1 MFYQV
6 TIDLKSA
13 KAKDIRA
20 SNLSSESLEQ
30 RVLGPYREGRPITLS
45 GTTIDCSDLARVRI
59 VETEETVDER
69 DVMGR
74 LALQANG
81 FVYSRSERDITDE
94 LITGPPGGDLEFTSQ
109 NIEEIGPEAGARKV
123 FVVHGRNRTARDAL
137 FNFLRAI
144 DLQPLEWSE
153 AVQATDKT
161 SPYIGDILGAAFSRA
176 HAVVVLFTPD
186 DQAWLQ
192 EPFRVDSDPAFES
205 KPTGQARPNVL
216 FEAGMA
222 MGRYENRTILVELGV
237 LRPFSDVAGRHMIRP
252 TTHPGW
258 RKELAERLEK
268 AGCPVNLEGT
278 DWLTAGE
285 LEASL
290 LPNDTRSE
298 ERPTGAATSEE
309 QRFFEMLNASR
320 KIRERISNVLFPAHS
335 TPQASISFEV
345 QNIVIELGALASQMS
360 ALGMNELNDRLET
373 KEEPKRSL
381 YRTRAMLGYFEI
393 HVIDRDFEGAKREFA
408 SYDPSVDDKILP

>member
-1 MFYQV
+1 MAYYHVRITQ
-6 TIDLKSA
+6 KSNA
-13 KAKDIRA
+13 ARTEVKLDFT
-20 SNLSSESLEQ
+20 LEELE
-30 RVLGPYREGRPITLS
+30 RRILEDYRKGRPITIGGKS
-45 GTTIDCSDLARVRI
+45 IAADDIERVRI
-59 VETEETVDER
+59 STTDLLSTNYRARAKQKRANSGIISFRSIESDIAR
-69 DVMGR
+69 IGKDV
-74 LALQANG
+74 
-81 FVYSRSERDITDE
+81 TDE
-94 LITGPPGGDLEFTSQ
+94 FITGPPG
-109 NIEEIGPEAGARKV
+109 IESRELGAGSEQVGPQANSRDV
-123 FVVHGRNRTARDAL
+123 FVVHGRNEQARKAM
-137 FNFLRAI
+137 FEFLRSI
-144 DLQPLEWSE
+144 DLNPLEWSV
-153 AVQATDKT
+153 AVQGTGRG
-161 SPYIGDILGAAFSRA
+161 SPYIGEILRAAFSRA

-222 MGRYENRTILVELGV
+222 MGRYENRTILVEVGI

-252 TTHPGW
+252 TSNPGW
-258 RKELAERLEK
+258 RKELAKRLET
-268 AGCPVNLEGT
+268 AGCPVDLERT
-278 DWLTAGE
+278 DCLSAGE

-290 LPNDTRSE
+290 LPIDTRSE
-298 ERPTGAATSEE
+298 ERPTGGATSEE

-360 ALGMNELNDRLET
+360 ALGMNELNERLET

-408 SYDPSVDDKILP
+408 SY